1 MINSEK
7 RVINAMVK
15 EIMRKLL
22 DYLSMYCSLK
32 NLKLILSLKASS
44 CFKWLEFKEPEKKKE
59 NEGKG
64 EGEEEKKEEDPF
76 AELKPINKALVSIIT
91 DDNIELHDGE
101 EITDSCEK
109 DMRQSMLLN
118 IYLGLACC
126 YMNLYHYST
135 ALRAI
140 EEGFKISPSS
150 SQLYFRRSQVYF
162 LTLNH

>member
-1 MINSEK
+1 
-7 RVINAMVK
+7 
-15 EIMRKLL
+15 
-22 DYLSMYCSLK
+22 MYCFLK
-32 NLKLILSLKASS
+32 KLKLIFSLKASS
-44 CFKWLEFKEPEKKKE
+44 CFKWLEFKEPEKKKK
-59 NEGKG
+59 NEGG
-64 EGEEEKKEEDPF
+64 EGEGEEEEEKKEEDLF

-118 IYLGLACC
+118 IYLGLASC

-150 SQLYFRRSQVYF
+150 SQLYFRRSQVYC
-162 LTLNH
+162 LSINH